1 VDSNALKQ
9 GLFQRKPTPKYRN
22 SSLLKSSCLI
32 WKNPRTVNVRFFF
45 VDAAHLLWGP
55 SLGYLWCRIRHFV
68 LGAHGRNRFNILGAI
83 EVHSQEFIQVDNDSY
98 INRWSVVELL
108 MQIAAQKYSVPVS
121 IVLDNAPY
129 QHALVVKW
137 VAAYY
142 DIELLYLPSYS
153 PNLNLIERFWKL
165 LRSKALINVEYE
177 SFESMKNGILSFVR
191 NLTSYKEEIS
201 SLLST
206 NFQTFGGVKM
216 LEST

>member
-1 VDSNALKQ
+1 MPHLEDSKNGK
-9 GLFQRKPTPKYRN
+9 RK
-22 SSLLKSSCLI
+22 
-32 WKNPRTVNVRFFF
+32 VFF

-68 LGAHGRNRFNILGAI
+68 LGAHGRDRFNILGAI
-83 EVHSQEFIQVDNDSY
+83 EAHSQEFIQLDNDSY

-137 VAAYY
+137 IAAYY

-165 LRSKALINVEYE
+165 LRSKALTNVEYE
-177 SFESMKNGILSFVR
+177 SFESMKNGIRSFVR

-206 NFQTFGGVKM
+206 NFQTFEGIKM